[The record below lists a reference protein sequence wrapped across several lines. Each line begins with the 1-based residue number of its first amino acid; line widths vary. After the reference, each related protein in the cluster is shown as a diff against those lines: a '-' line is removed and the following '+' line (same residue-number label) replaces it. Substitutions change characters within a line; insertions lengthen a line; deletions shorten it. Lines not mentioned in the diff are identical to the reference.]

1 MKFYKSALYSAFIAS
16 ALLLS
21 GLPQTSMAAGH
32 AKHAMASQHKKH
44 RVVFQVSDNNPKKWN
59 LALNNAN
66 NVQHALGKKNVAIEI
81 VVYGPGIH
89 MLTLNSTVANRLAK
103 AKKAGIKV
111 VACENTMHKLKLTR
125 ADMLSTVG
133 YVPGGV
139 LELMKRQQ
147 EGWSYIRP

>member
-1 MKFYKSALYSAFIAS
+1 
-16 ALLLS
+16 
-21 GLPQTSMAAGH
+21 MAAGH
-32 AKHAMASQHKKH
+32 PQRTMARQHKQH

-81 VVYGPGIH
+81 VAYGPGIH
-89 MLTLNSTVANRLAK
+89 MLTFNSIVANRLAK
-103 AKKAGIKV
+103 AKEDGIKV
-111 VACENTMHKLKLTR
+111 VACENTMHNLKLTR
-125 ADMLSTVG
+125 ADMLPTIG
-133 YVPGGV
+133 YVPAGV